1 VEKPFSNPLTTQM
14 PVPVSL
20 EHKLLEPLRNY
31 PVALWRCQASS
42 QSMTNLEAETEE
54 RQADVAEA
62 REDDERH
69 NVRIVAEPQSP
80 QRSQPLQQKTQSR
93 TLLPLIDLLQ
103 NPLKLQTSL
112 RKDAPAVL

>member
-1 VEKPFSNPLTTQM
+1 
-14 PVPVSL
+14 
-20 EHKLLEPLRNY
+20 
-31 PVALWRCQASS
+31 
-42 QSMTNLEAETEE
+42 MTNLEAETEE